1 MKDVFHAYL
10 VDGARFTEGEEYPII
25 GSCDQIPQKMIPF
38 SQIKYTKDFNQAVHF
53 YETDDKIECFA
64 NNPHR
69 YLQRL
74 KKFKAVIT
82 PDFSV
87 YRDMPLVVQRHQT
100 YLNRAFG
107 FWLQKNGVPIIP
119 NVRYGDERTYSFCFE
134 GIPQNSVISIGTHGT
149 GRAHYEAFCTET
161 KSERNNRLSRYSS
174 DHAICCTRPLILV
187 FDSLSDLAMVSA
199 IFLISANVRG
209 LWSFLTLLESSRYT
223 TSSI

>member
-1 MKDVFHAYL
+1 MKDVFRAYL
-10 VDGARFTEGEEYPII
+10 VKGARFTEGEEYPII
-25 GSCDQIPQKMIPF
+25 GSCDQIPQKLIPF
-38 SQIKYTKDFNQAVHF
+38 SQIKYTEDFNQAVHF
-53 YETDDKIECFA
+53 YEPDDNIECFA

-119 NVRYGDERTYSFCFE
+119 NVRYGDERSYSFCFE
-134 GIPQNSVISIGTHGT
+134 GIPQNSVISIGTHGSIKRNEDIKYHIK
-149 GRAHYEAFCTET
+149 GILET
-161 KSERNNRLSRYSS
+161 IKHLKPSTILIYG
-174 DHAICCTRPLILV
+174 AIKKDIEY
-187 FDSLSDLAMVSA
+187 
-199 IFLISANVRG
+199 I
-209 LWSFLTLLESSRYT
+209 LESNNIIYYPYKSYIST
-223 TSSI
+223 IFAKKSIQTYPLFDISKEEIA